1 MVDFPASHVSFR
13 GCTSFPDQSDTMHQ
27 TYKALH
33 ETTLLGLP
41 FVAGQ
46 QIRDVDSGCFRG
58 RCGFL
63 FEGKRCLVGGFKDFL
78 FSPLLGEMILFD

>member
-33 ETTLLGLP
+33 ESTLLGLP
-41 FVAGQ
+41 FVAGP

-63 FEGKRCLVGGFKDFL
+63 FEGMCIVCETNIDSQERKSAFFL
-78 FSPLLGEMILFD
+78 GK